1 MAIKTRKR
9 ILSERAVRIVLCVA
23 LYASLVIFIGI
34 LFLISENYQKIYKS
48 STVSDGKIDFTGVE
62 LQSRDVAC
70 TLAGEWE
77 FFYHKW
83 IVTDGYEGEPD
94 GFVEP

>member
-9 ILSERAVRIVLCVA
+9 ILSERAVRIVLCVVCFA
-23 LYASLVIFIGI
+23 GNFYRNFIFDQRK
-34 LFLISENYQKIYKS
+34 LSEIYKS
-48 STVSDGKIDFTGVE
+48 PTVSDGKIDFTGVE

-70 TLAGEWE
+70 TLAGKWE

-94 GFVEP
+94 SFVEL